1 MATTVANSNRTS
13 DRSMNGSNSLS
24 SARRGHRERL
34 LPETLQYQRRGSY
47 RKRTSRDSIHK
58 EEQERIPKG
67 EGKFAGLK
75 RHPKARAMLS
85 TVTSLAVG
93 SRRAKNQFARSREGY
108 KSSDLGA
115 ALKKQVSQITLIR
128 RNMKELHMHVTSRFK
143 NPGEAKALFKKCV
156 RRAVIFL
163 AWVSVLN
170 EKSNNVA
177 RQFRTFTDMVAEIDN
192 EDEYESEN
200 LKELKEAGLSFD
212 KNYFKATKEVR
223 LTPEVLSILTLSPD
237 ARTDEMCQQVLQRL
251 QAMKIFSDYPIHI
264 QEKLC
269 RAAWYLPLPPKK
281 RIIQEGH
288 HAENFY
294 AVLSGQALVR
304 VRRQDPSTGETVQQT
319 VSRIKKGENFGEL
332 AIIYRTQRTETV
344 ESASHMQ
351 LLVVG
356 RDEFLHIF
364 LNTEDENEE
373 PDHVRFCRQLAF
385 LKNWP
390 MEKLIGEPTKCLSH
404 FFRPGTIVATDCRNS
419 EWIYIVKSGNV
430 QILKQLHSVKPR
442 SPRREQATP
451 ILPRIGSVH
460 PASRIDTGIPRSRG
474 VSVPKPVSRAMT
486 EFFET
491 RRFLIKQT
499 CGKVQTLP
507 KTQRI
512 VKPSSKTSTPRAE
525 EEELFVEAAVLR
537 EGEVIGLDNLP
548 LYTEKDGHTNTERT
562 IFSAVSQGAEV
573 VLFSKRFFVQHAST
587 EVKQFVHSEVRPF
600 PDNDSLQD
608 KLQVHVDWDKYK
620 TEVVGDFLKQRRLL
634 LDLGAVM

>member
-1 MATTVANSNRTS
+1 
-13 DRSMNGSNSLS
+13 
-24 SARRGHRERL
+24 
-34 LPETLQYQRRGSY
+34 
-47 RKRTSRDSIHK
+47 
-58 EEQERIPKG
+58 
-67 EGKFAGLK
+67 
-75 RHPKARAMLS
+75 
-85 TVTSLAVG
+85 
-93 SRRAKNQFARSREGY
+93 
-108 KSSDLGA
+108 
-115 ALKKQVSQITLIR
+115 
-128 RNMKELHMHVTSRFK
+128 
-143 NPGEAKALFKKCV
+143 
-156 RRAVIFL
+156 
-163 AWVSVLN
+163 
-170 EKSNNVA
+170 
-177 RQFRTFTDMVAEIDN
+177 MVAEIDN

-491 RRFLIKQT
+491 RRFREPTEDVLSLRPQSTEPQVIDAFSLSDSSDDMLCACSDDDSLTSARSVDSDQPIKPDHTKRFQTRSLDDAESKIGNPGFSESKMKSAFPTISCCPYLIKQT